1 MICTTPN
8 CGTEINPK
16 NFNAIK
22 FADDGEK
29 MRVVCN
35 FHYADWKERN
45 KNAKLD

>member
-1 MICTTPN
+1 MMICTTPY
-8 CGTEINPK
+8 CDTEINPK
-16 NFNAIK
+16 NFNSIK
-22 FADDGEK
+22 DGET